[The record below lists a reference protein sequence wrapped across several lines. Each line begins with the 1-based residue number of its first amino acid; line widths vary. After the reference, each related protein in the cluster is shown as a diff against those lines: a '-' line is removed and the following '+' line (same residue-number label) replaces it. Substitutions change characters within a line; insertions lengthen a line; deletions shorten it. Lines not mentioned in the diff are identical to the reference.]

1 MKAMFLMD
9 FVTVKKLLRRYL
21 LLLLGVGGLAA
32 LMMGSHP
39 GIVPYFGELSVISV
53 AQALALYDDRRDWS
67 RFRLTM
73 PLTRTGVVL
82 GRYAFLA
89 AVAVA
94 GTLLGVA
101 LYLVVTLAVQE
112 VPGYAALTLRLG
124 GFDAIGLAWSVA
136 VSFALAFV
144 VGGIMLPTFFS
155 FGMGNGPRYAM
166 ALVMMVSVL
175 GINPIVNVCVKP
187 EAAPAALGGLVSIA
201 TSPETFLVAAGALTA
216 AAFALYAASCA
227 ACLAAYRRRDF

>member
-9 FVTVKKLLRRYL
+9 FITVKKLLRRYL
-21 LLLLGVGGLAA
+21 LLLLGMGGAAA

-39 GIVPYFGELSVISV
+39 GIIPYFGMISVVSV

-73 PLTRTGVVL
+73 PL

-89 AVAVA
+89 AVAAA
-94 GTLLGVA
+94 GTLMGVA
-101 LYLVVTLAVQE
+101 VYLAATLAVQG
-112 VPGYAALTLRLG
+112 VPAYAALVLRPG
-124 GFDAIGLAWSVA
+124 GFDAIGLAWSA
-136 VSFALAFV
+136 AASLALAFV

-175 GINPIVNVCVKP
+175 AIGPIVNVWARP
-187 EAAPAALGGLVSIA
+187 EAAPAFLGGLVSLA
-201 TSPETFLVAAGALTA
+201 TSSETFLAVAGALA
-216 AAFALYAASCA
+216 ASALALYVASCA

>member
-21 LLLLGVGGLAA
+21 LLLLGMGGLAS

-39 GIVPYFGELSVISV
+39 GIIPYFGVISVIST
-53 AQALALYDDRRDWS
+53 AEALALYDDRRDWG

-73 PLTRTGVVL
+73 PLTRTGIVL

-89 AVAVA
+89 AVAMA
-94 GTLLGVA
+94 GTLMGVTV
-101 LYLVVTLAVQE
+101 YLAATLAVQG
-112 VPGYAALTLRLG
+112 VPAYAAFALRPA
-124 GFDAIGLAWSVA
+124 GFDAIGLAWFAA
-136 VSFALAFV
+136 VSLALAFV

-155 FGMGNGPRYAM
+155 FGMGNGPRYAIALIMM
-166 ALVMMVSVL
+166 ASVL
-175 GINPIVNVCVKP
+175 AIGPIVNVWIRP
-187 EAAPAALGGLVSIA
+187 EAAPAFLGGLVSLA
-201 TSPETFLVAAGALTA
+201 ASPETFLAVAGALA
-216 AAFALYAASCA
+216 ASALALYVASCA

>member
-9 FVTVKKLLRRYL
+9 FITVKKLLRRYL
-21 LLLLGVGGLAA
+21 LLLLGMGGAAA

-39 GIVPYFGELSVISV
+39 GIIPYFGMLSVVSV

-94 GTLLGVA
+94 GTLMGVA
-101 LYLVVTLAVQE
+101 VYLAATLAVQG
-112 VPGYAALTLRLG
+112 VPAYAALVLRPAGL
-124 GFDAIGLAWSVA
+124 DAIGLAWSAA
-136 VSFALAFV
+136 VSLALAFV
-144 VGGIMLPTFFS
+144 VGGIMLPTYFS

-166 ALVMMVSVL
+166 ALVMMISCL
-175 GINPIVNVCVKP
+175 AIIPIVNAYVRP
-187 EAAPAALGGLVSIA
+187 EAAPAFLGGLVSLA
-201 TSPETFLVAAGALTA
+201 MSSETFLAVAGALA
-216 AAFALYAASCA
+216 ASAFALYAVSCA